1 VKNGNSQKNMHI
13 ISSQGPEITGHLDIR
28 HSQKLRNKISAM
40 LEYSQFLNILI
51 TLEVFK
57 YINLSQVEQGQ
68 V

>member
-1 VKNGNSQKNMHI
+1 MKNGNSQKSMHI

-28 HSQKLRNKISAM
+28 HFQKLKNKISVM

-51 TLEVFK
+51 TLEVSK
-57 YINLSQVEQGQ
+57 STNLSQVEQGQ